1 MKLKVIEPLQK
12 LQVLVSDKD
21 SGVNVDITFDGFTEV
36 LQEPQMF
43 LYDGPRKTMD
53 TCRMVQHGSWVGQIK
68 KRRFYNRYRSR
79 KICRNKG

>member
-1 MKLKVIEPLQK
+1 M
-12 LQVLVSDKD
+12 LVSDKD

-53 TCRMVQHGSWVGQIK
+53 TCRMVQHGSWPGK
-68 KRRFYNRYRSR
+68 
-79 KICRNKG
+79 